1 MSTVIFSK
9 GRGQV
14 AVFQDP
20 SLPGIM
26 SLRLD
31 NWLGFQRFKSIIT
44 RVAISTQ
51 GNYQVLHSL
60 GGDAFIYVFGDRVGQ
75 IIVSGL
81 AFDSICGE
89 PAGFLGI
96 ERVARYYND
105 NRLAVRQQPI
115 KMTIGSS
122 ITLKMYLAAVSLD
135 VEDVA
140 TKVWR
145 FSFIMLQVPE
155 PLKKLAGAPVGGDE
169 DAGADEGGVAG
180 SGGTSDGTSGGAG
193 GSPEDYPVFTLAGS
207 SVDAGGYD
215 PGLTTV
221 PVAAGNGLE
230 TYGTGAVLSTQGFSL
245 Q

>member
-20 SLPGIM
+20 SMPGIM
-26 SLRLD
+26 SLRMD
-31 NWLGFQRFKSIIT
+31 NWLGFQRFKAILT

-81 AFDSICGE
+81 AFDSICGD

-115 KMTIGSS
+115 KLTIGSS

-155 PLKKLAGAPVGGDE
+155 PLKKLAGAPVAGG
-169 DAGADEGGVAG
+169 GAAPDEGDVADDG
-180 SGGTSDGTSGGAG
+180 SGGGTSGGTG
-193 GSPEDYPVFTLAGS
+193 EPQDYPVFTAAGG
-207 SVDAGGYD
+207 SVDSGGYD
-215 PGLTTV
+215 PGLTHV
-221 PVAAGNGLE
+221 PVQAGNGLE

-245 Q
+245 